1 MTTTIDTT
9 IPQQGHFAFRSIQAV
24 ATAKLAETG
33 QATVQDTAGCGS
45 VQFLVGQE
53 RLGPVFSQDTEGTY
67 LCGRPDAVIRPGPS
81 AAGASRPQ
89 GLPGRRRCRGA
100 PDRPGFVVL

>member
-9 IPQQGHFAFRSIQAV
+9 IPQQNHFPYTSTQAL

-33 QATVQDTAGCGS
+33 QVTAQDAAGNGS

-53 RLGPVFSQDTEGTY
+53 RVGPVFIQDTEGSVSVSK
-67 LCGRPDAVIRPGPS
+67 P
-81 AAGASRPQ
+81 
-89 GLPGRRRCRGA
+89 
-100 PDRPGFVVL
+100 